1 MEIRLYLQMLRRGW
15 WIILLVALIAMSVSL
30 GISYLAVPKYQATA
44 RFIVTPGI
52 SITEGRDV
60 INSLDTL
67 DRRSVVATY
76 AEVMNSERILLN
88 SARFLNVNAT
98 QLVDYDFQ
106 AVVLPDANVL
116 ELTVSGPS
124 PQVTAELANTIGN
137 QTILFTSGL
146 NMSYDINILDSATVP
161 ILPFSPQPTRDA
173 SIALVLGAILGAALA
188 IVSEQV
194 RIPLETYRQRL
205 RIDSTT
211 GVYNGRFFKQ
221 VLEDELTKDPDGVLS
236 IGIIELSGLQDLK
249 ETLPPSGLQYLLK
262 KVTGILR
269 KELRGNDIIGR
280 WNEVSFVILLPTT
293 PGTAAKRT
301 LDRIYLALSE
311 SVTLSAFDATI
322 DLEPLIGG
330 ALYSSSISAQELI
343 EKAESSVEQ
352 ARISGDS
359 PVRLWE
365 MNNPFWV
372 QKEV

>member
-1 MEIRLYLQMLRRGW
+1 MLKRGW
-15 WIILLVALIAMSVSL
+15 WIILLVALIAMSASL
-30 GISYLAVPKYQATA
+30 ALSYLAVPKYRATA
-44 RFIVTPGI
+44 RFIITPGT

-76 AEVMNSERILLN
+76 AEVMNSERILIN
-88 SARFLNVNAT
+88 SANFLNVAST
-98 QLVDYDFQ
+98 QLEDYTFQ

-116 ELTVSGPS
+116 ELTVTGPS
-124 PQVTAELANTIGN
+124 PKVAAELANTIGY

-146 NMSYDINILDSATVP
+146 NMSYDINFLDTAAEPV
-161 ILPFSPQPTRDA
+161 IPFSPQPARDA
-173 SIALVLGAILGAALA
+173 GIALVLGAILGAALA
-188 IVSEQV
+188 IVSEQI
-194 RIPLETYRQRL
+194 RIPLEAYRQRL

-211 GVYNGRFFKQ
+211 GVYNKRFFRQ

-236 IGIIELSGLQDLK
+236 IGVIELSGLQDLK

-280 WNEVSFVILLPTT
+280 WNEVSFAVLLPTT
-293 PGTAAKRT
+293 PGAAAKRT
-301 LDRIYLALSE
+301 LDRIYQALSE

-322 DLEPLIGG
+322 DLEPIIGG
-330 ALYSSSISAQELI
+330 ALYSSNISAQELI
-343 EKAESSVEQ
+343 EKAENSLEQ
-352 ARISGDS
+352 ARSSVDS

-372 QKEV
+372 QKEA

>member
-1 MEIRLYLQMLRRGW
+1 MLRRGW
-15 WIILLVALIAMSVSL
+15 WIILLAALIAMSASL
-30 GISYLAVPKYQATA
+30 GLSYLATPQYQAIA
-44 RFIVTPGI
+44 RFIITPGI

-76 AEVMNSERILLN
+76 AEIMNSERILAKSADFLQVN
-88 SARFLNVNAT
+88 SA
-98 QLVDYDFQ
+98 QLEDYTFQ

-116 ELTVSGPS
+116 ELTVTGPS
-124 PQVTAELANTIGN
+124 PKVAAELANVMGY
-137 QTILFTSGL
+137 QTILFASGL
-146 NMSYDINILDSATVP
+146 NMSYDINTLDTATAPLV
-161 ILPFSPQPTRDA
+161 PFSPQPARDA
-173 SIALVLGAILGAALA
+173 GIALILGAILGAALA
-188 IVSEQV
+188 IVSEQI

-211 GVYNGRFFKQ
+211 GVYNSRYFKQ

-236 IGIIELSGLQDLK
+236 IGLIELSGLRDLK

-262 KVTGILR
+262 KVTGVLR

-280 WNEVSFVILLPTT
+280 WNEDSFAVLLPTT
-293 PGTAAKRT
+293 PGAAAKRT
-301 LDRIYLALSE
+301 LDRIYQALSE
-311 SVTLSAFDATI
+311 SVTLSAFDATV

-330 ALYSSSISAQELI
+330 ALYSSNISPQELI
-343 EKAESSVEQ
+343 EKAENSVEQ
-352 ARISGDS
+352 ARASSDS

-372 QKEV
+372 QKDA